1 MEEFYNMPSELRHL
15 YIASEMIAAEERK
28 KRIENARRKE

>member
-15 YIASEMIAAEERK
+15 YMASDIVAAEDRK
-28 KRIENARRKE
+28 KIRNA